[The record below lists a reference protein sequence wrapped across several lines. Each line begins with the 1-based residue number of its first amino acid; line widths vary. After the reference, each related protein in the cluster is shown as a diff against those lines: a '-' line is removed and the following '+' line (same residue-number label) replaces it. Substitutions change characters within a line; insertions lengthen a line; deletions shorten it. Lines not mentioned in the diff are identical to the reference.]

1 MLRIGVIMIVDVRD
15 KVIVITGSS
24 RGIGR
29 EMVKRFAQEDAK
41 VVINYLN
48 SYEDALK
55 LYKEI
60 TEHNKNCI
68 MVKADVT
75 KQSEVKLLCEETI
88 KAFGQVDVLINNAG
102 MCSDNLIPMMTERQW
117 KQVIDVN
124 LNSVFLCSRIFA
136 KEMMKKRQG
145 KVINITSLKGQ
156 LGSEGQTNYSA
167 SKAGIIGFTKALAKE
182 LGMFNIS
189 VNAVCPGF
197 IVTDLNRHNS
207 KKKAIAEKMSTLGV
221 NGSLEDLLNFMIYI
235 SSEKF
240 NYVSGRVFNVDSRIF
255 LS

>member
-1 MLRIGVIMIVDVRD
+1 MIVDVRD

-29 EMVKRFAQEDAK
+29 EMVKRFAQENAK

-48 SYEDALK
+48 SYEEAFK

-60 TEHNKNCI
+60 AEYNSNCI
-68 MVKADVT
+68 MLKADVT
-75 KQSEVKLLCEETI
+75 KQSEVKVLCKETI

-102 MCSDNLIPMMTERQW
+102 MCSDNLIPMMTENQW

-145 KVINITSLKGQ
+145 KIINIASLKGQ

-167 SKAGIIGFTKALAKE
+167 SKAGVIGFTKALAKE
-182 LGMFNIS
+182 LGRFSVS

-197 IVTDLNRHNS
+197 IRTDLNRNN
-207 KKKAIAEKMSTLGV
+207 KNKVNIAREMSALNEW
-221 NGSLEDLLNFMIYI
+221 NGLEDLLNFVVYVT
-235 SSEKF
+235 SDKF
-240 NYVSGRVFNVDSRIF
+240 KHVSGRVMNLDSRIM
-255 LS
+255 